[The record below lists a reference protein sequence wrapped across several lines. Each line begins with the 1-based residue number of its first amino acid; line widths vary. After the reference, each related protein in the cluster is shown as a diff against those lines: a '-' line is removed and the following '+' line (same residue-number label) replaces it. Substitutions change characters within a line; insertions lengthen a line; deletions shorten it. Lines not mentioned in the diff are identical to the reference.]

1 MNLKQ
6 LVTVIALTF
15 VSFLSFAQEA
25 DSTLIK
31 LEQQAKEIEQLKKR
45 TNTID
50 KIVKKLDKLKVS
62 AYIQT
67 EFQHGQQDAT
77 LKVGDKNENM
87 DKSFNRFGVRRG
99 RLKFE
104 YTDGIGRGAV
114 QIEVNDK
121 GVSFRDLYIGVKDPW
136 IGRNSVMLGVFN
148 RPFGYEVGYST
159 SNLESPERATII
171 QYFFPDERD
180 LGAMLTLQTK
190 KESKLHF
197 LKLEA
202 GIFAGNSIN
211 KETDNRKD
219 FIGRLSA
226 TKKIGSW
233 GKWGLGT
240 SYYNGSVYN
249 PTTASYRMSG
259 KHFVESTEANT
270 GTYMKREYV
279 GFDGQFSAKSSWGKT
294 TVRAEGL
301 FGVQPGIASSSKSP
315 NSSKRPTDEP
325 ENALYARNFNGY
337 FFYLIHDILSSPF
350 SAVLKYDV
358 YDPNTKVAGNEVGV
372 ENSFTSK
379 TDLAQSTMAVGGLW
393 RINKNLRVQAYYE
406 FKANEKSEHVEG
418 YTGERLE
425 DMFTLRL
432 QYKF

>member
-6 LVTVIALTF
+6 LAAVFLLVF
-15 VSFLSFAQEA
+15 VPFFCFAQEL

-31 LEQQAKEIEQLKKR
+31 LEKQTQEIKR
-45 TNTID
+45 LENKTAVID
-50 KIVKKLDKLKVS
+50 KIVKKLDKLKVT

-67 EFQHGQQDAT
+67 EFQHGQKDAT

-87 DKSFNRFGVRRG
+87 DKSFNRIGVRRG

-104 YTDGIGRGAV
+104 YIDGIGRAAV

-136 IGRNSVMLGVFN
+136 IGRNSLMVGVFN

-190 KESKLHF
+190 KESTLHF

-202 GIFAGNSIN
+202 GLFAGNSIN

-226 TKKIGSW
+226 TKEIGSW
-233 GKWGLGT
+233 GKWGLGA

-249 PTTASYRMSG
+249 PTNESYQMKSG
-259 KHFVESTEANT
+259 SFIKKTEET
-270 GTYMKREYV
+270 VGTFMKREYF
-279 GFDGQFSAKSSWGKT
+279 GLDAQFTAKSSWGKT
-294 TVRAEGL
+294 TVRAEWL
-301 FGVQPGIASSSKSP
+301 SGVQPGIASSSKSP
-315 NSSKRPTDEP
+315 NSSNRPTDKP

-350 SAVLKYDV
+350 SALVKYDV
-358 YDPNTKVAGNEVGV
+358 YDPNTEVEGDEVGRTH
-372 ENSFTSK
+372 SLTSK
-379 TDLAQSTMAVGGLW
+379 TDLYQSTLAVGALW
-393 RINKNLRVQAYYE
+393 RINKNLRAQAYYE
-406 FKANEKSEHVEG
+406 FKANEKSIHVDG
-418 YTGERLE
+418 YTANRED

>member
-67 EFQHGQQDAT
+67 EFQHGQQNAT

-87 DKSFNRFGVRRG
+87 DKSFNRIGVRRG

-104 YTDGIGRGAV
+104 YTDGIGRAAV

-226 TKKIGSW
+226 TKEIGSW

-249 PTTASYRMSG
+249 PTTASYHMSG

-418 YTGERLE
+418 YTAERLE

>member
-87 DKSFNRFGVRRG
+87 DKSFNRIGVRRG

-104 YTDGIGRGAV
+104 YTDGIGRAAV

-226 TKKIGSW
+226 TKEIGSW

-259 KHFVESTEANT
+259 KYFVESTEANT

-418 YTGERLE
+418 YTAERLE